1 MPELSTPSALPTQ
14 AEWALTRTV
23 SINNN
28 LSVTMTAGPG
38 GFTCDWIP
46 DRPRGLSRKEIRRY
60 RAGRDELLA
69 KVGERMGGSVLVL
82 EI

>member
-14 AEWALTRTV
+14 AKWALTRTV

-38 GFTCDWIP
+38 GFVCEWVP
-46 DRPRGLSRKEIRRY
+46 DRQGNPRLSRRPR
-60 RAGRDELLA
+60 
-69 KVGERMGGSVLVL
+69 
-82 EI
+82 